1 MFLLVAAEQ
10 VRRLLRRA
18 DDTAGAIGMAADSDA
33 AKPSPRAS
41 PLASPLDAVAQNV
54 PAGTRYQLLRA
65 LRAMA
70 AGEVMVVE
78 HRIPSLTEH
87 FENSYKRSEWFS
99 RLRNTDSWQDQN
111 DIDPVLVP
119 GTAYPCVIGRIL
131 IRAGWCAPCSEP
143 HWVPN
148 LRFFFLTEVGRE
160 SFRNAQAWWSE
171 LSTLERMRVMLL
183 E

>member
-10 VRRLLRRA
+10 VRRLVRRP
-18 DDTAGAIGMAADSDA
+18 DDTADAIGLASDTDA
-33 AKPSPRAS
+33 VEPTS
-41 PLASPLDAVAQNV
+41 LHSPLDVVAENV

-70 AGEVMVVE
+70 AGECMVVE
-78 HRIPSLTEH
+78 HRIPSLIEH
-87 FENSYKRSEWFS
+87 FENNSKRTEWFR
-99 RLRNTDSWQDQN
+99 RLRNTDSWKDQN

-131 IRAGWCAPCSEP
+131 IRAGWCAPCDQP

-171 LSTLERMRVMLL
+171 LTAFERMRVMLM

>member
-1 MFLLVAAEQ
+1 MLLLMAAEQ
-10 VRRLLRRA
+10 VRRMVRGPDQTGRV
-18 DDTAGAIGMAADSDA
+18 IGLVADA
-33 AKPSPRAS
+33 AKPATSDS
-41 PLASPLDAVAQNV
+41 PLAVVTDYV

-70 AGEVMVVE
+70 GGEAMVVE
-78 HRIPSLTEH
+78 HRIPSLPEH
-87 FENSYKRSEWFS
+87 FDNNNNGKRSEWLR
-99 RLRNTDSWQDQN
+99 RLRNSDSWKDQD

-131 IRAGWCAPCSEP
+131 IRAGWCAPCEQP

-148 LRFFFLTEVGRE
+148 LRFFYLTEVGRE
-160 SFRNAQAWWSE
+160 SLRNAQAWWSG
-171 LSTLERMRVMLL
+171 LTTLERMRVMLL

>member
-10 VRRLLRRA
+10 LRHLVRQP
-18 DDTAGAIGMAADSDA
+18 DEVAGVIGQAPDVDA
-33 AKPSPRAS
+33 ATPSTLP
-41 PLASPLDAVAQNV
+41 SPLDTVAENV

-70 AGEVMVVE
+70 AGEFMVVE
-78 HRIPSLTEH
+78 HRIPSLSEH
-87 FENSYKRSEWFS
+87 FENNYKRTEWFR
-99 RLRNTDSWQDQN
+99 RLRNADSWKDQD

-131 IRAGWCAPCSEP
+131 IRAGWCAPCDQP

-148 LRFFFLTEVGRE
+148 LRFFFLTEGGRE
-160 SFRNAQAWWSE
+160 SFRDAQAWWSG
-171 LSTLERMRVMLL
+171 LTALERVRVMLL

>member
-1 MFLLVAAEQ
+1 MFLLMAAEQ
-10 VRRLLRRA
+10 VRRLVSRP
-18 DDTAGAIGMAADSDA
+18 DGTAGAIGMASETGA
-33 AKPSPRAS
+33 ANAPSHSAAHP
-41 PLASPLDAVAQNV
+41 SPLDVVAQDV
-54 PAGTRYQLLRA
+54 PSGTRYQLLRA

-70 AGEVMVVE
+70 AGECMVVE
-78 HRIPSLTEH
+78 HRIPSLTTH
-87 FENSYKRSEWFS
+87 FENSYQRTEWFK
-99 RLRNTDSWQDQN
+99 RLRNTDSWKDQN

-131 IRAGWCAPCSEP
+131 IRAGWCAPCDQP

-171 LSTLERMRVMLL
+171 LTTLERMRVMLL

>member
-1 MFLLVAAEQ
+1 MLLLMAAEQ
-10 VRRLLRRA
+10 VRRIVRGPDQASR
-18 DDTAGAIGMAADSDA
+18 AIGLVADANA
-33 AKPSPRAS
+33 AKPSTSDS
-41 PLASPLDAVAQNV
+41 PLAVVTNNV

-70 AGEVMVVE
+70 GGEAMVVE

-87 FENSYKRSEWFS
+87 FENNNKRTEWFR
-99 RLRNTDSWQDQN
+99 RLRNSDSWKDQD

-131 IRAGWCAPCSEP
+131 IRAGWCAPCEQP

-148 LRFFFLTEVGRE
+148 LRFFYLTEVGRE

-171 LSTLERMRVMLL
+171 LTTLERMQVMLL